1 MTSFVDLEVFVR
13 TVDGGSFSAAARA
26 LDITPAAASIA
37 VKRLEQQLG
46 ARLLVRSTRSLRLTE
61 EGARYLDSARLA
73 LGALAEGEQAIR
85 EKHQGLSG
93 VLQISAPS
101 DFGRNLL
108 LGWLDEFRQEHPHIQ
123 LQLLI
128 NDRQAD
134 LFREPVDVALRFGPL
149 ADSSLVA
156 LPILPQHRRLIC
168 ASPDYLRRHGVPQ
181 TPADLARH
189 SILVYQP
196 SGKRQVEWR
205 LWRGEELVE
214 VPLNGSY
221 FTDDGEI
228 VRRWALAGHGVVRK
242 SAIDVVADIRAGR
255 LVQLLPEWRSDAVP
269 INLVCP
275 HRSQVSERVRQLQ
288 RFLQQRCQRW
298 MDDHLA

>member
-1 MTSFVDLEVFVR
+1 M
-13 TVDGGSFSAAARA
+13 
-26 LDITPAAASIA
+26 
-37 VKRLEQQLG
+37 
-46 ARLLVRSTRSLRLTE
+46 
-61 EGARYLDSARLA
+61 
-73 LGALAEGEQAIR
+73 
-85 EKHQGLSG
+85 
-93 VLQISAPS
+93 
-101 DFGRNLL
+101 
-108 LGWLDEFRQEHPHIQ
+108 
-123 LQLLI
+123 
-128 NDRQAD
+128 
-134 LFREPVDVALRFGPL
+134 RFGPL

-168 ASPDYLRRHGVPQ
+168 ASPDYLRRHGSPQ

-221 FTDDGEI
+221 FTDDGE
-228 VRRWALAGHGVVRK
+228 VARRWALAGHGVVRK
-242 SAIDVVADIRAGR
+242 SAIDVAADIRAGR

>member
-1 MTSFVDLEVFVR
+1 MS
-13 TVDGGSFSAAARA
+13 SAC
-26 LDITPAAASIA
+26 
-37 VKRLEQQLG
+37 
-46 ARLLVRSTRSLRLTE
+46 STRIFSC
-61 EGARYLDSARLA
+61 S
-73 LGALAEGEQAIR
+73 
-85 EKHQGLSG
+85 
-93 VLQISAPS
+93 
-101 DFGRNLL
+101 F
-108 LGWLDEFRQEHPHIQ
+108 
-123 LQLLI
+123 LI

-168 ASPDYLRRHGVPQ
+168 ASPDYLRRHGAPQ
-181 TPADLARH
+181 TPADLVRH

-205 LWRGEELVE
+205 LWRGEELIE

-221 FTDDGEI
+221 FTDDGE
-228 VRRWALAGHGVVRK
+228 VARRWALAGHGVVRK

-288 RFLQQRCQRW
+288 RFTAALSALDGRSLGLKGFGLRRRGGAIPGRRAFF
-298 MDDHLA
+298 MRGGGTGVDV

>member
-26 LDITPAAASIA
+26 LDMTPAAASIA
-37 VKRLEQQLG
+37 VKRLEQQ
-46 ARLLVRSTRSLRLTE
+46 
-61 EGARYLDSARLA
+61 

-108 LGWLDEFRQEHPHIQ
+108 LGWLDEFRQQHPHIQ

-168 ASPDYLRRHGVPQ
+168 ASPDYLRRHGSPQ
-181 TPADLARH
+181 TPADLALH

-228 VRRWALAGHGVVRK
+228 ARRWALAGHGVVRK

-288 RFLQQRCQRW
+288 RFYSSAASVGWTITWPEGFRFAPAWRRHSRQARFLR
-298 MDDHLA
+298 AG

>member
-1 MTSFVDLEVFVR
+1 M
-13 TVDGGSFSAAARA
+13 
-26 LDITPAAASIA
+26 TPAAASIA

-108 LGWLDEFRQEHPHIQ
+108 LGWLDEFRQQHPHIQ

-168 ASPDYLRRHGVPQ
+168 ASPDYLRRHGSPQ
-181 TPADLARH
+181 TPADLALH

-228 VRRWALAGHGVVRK
+228 ARRWALAGHGWCASRRSTWWRIFAPGGWCNCCRNGAATRCRSIW
-242 SAIDVVADIRAGR
+242 SARIARRCRNASG
-255 LVQLLPEWRSDAVP
+255 SCSA
-269 INLVCP
+269 
-275 HRSQVSERVRQLQ
+275 
-288 RFLQQRCQRW
+288 LQQRCQRW